1 VTVATIT
8 LRPAG
13 EEDTAFF
20 AALYAS
26 TREEELAV
34 TPMTRAQKDA
44 FLAQQFAAQTA
55 HYARVRASAAFDVV
69 LVDGERAGRLIVD
82 EQGEGEIGVVD
93 VSLLPAYRRRGIGT
107 RLLTPILE
115 RAEALGRPV
124 AIHVERFNPA
134 RRLYER
140 LGFAVVDGD
149 GVYDKMVWSPRATV
163 TAARDQLKPAS

>member
-1 VTVATIT
+1 VTTATIT
-8 LRPAG
+8 LRRAG
-13 EEDTAFF
+13 DEDTAFF

-55 HYARVRASAAFDVV
+55 HYARVRAGAAFSVV

-82 EQGEGEIGVVD
+82 EQGDGEIGIVD
-93 VSLLPAYRRRGIGT
+93 VSLLPAHRGRGIGS
-107 RLLTPILE
+107 RLLAPVLE
-115 RAEALGRPV
+115 RADALGRPV
-124 AIHVERFNPA
+124 AIHVERLNPA

-140 LGFAVVDGD
+140 LGFGVAGGD
-149 GVYDKMVWSPRATV
+149 GVYDKLVRSPSG
-163 TAARDQLKPAS
+163 AARDQLKTAS

>member
-1 VTVATIT
+1 MTAATIT

-13 EEDTAFF
+13 DDDTAFF

-26 TREEELAV
+26 TREEELAP
-34 TPMTRAQKDA
+34 TPMTREQKDA

-55 HYARVRASAAFDVV
+55 HYARSRAGAAFDVV

-82 EQGEGEIGVVD
+82 EQGDGEIGIVD
-93 VSLLPAYRRRGIGT
+93 ISLLPAHRGHGVGT
-107 RLLTPILE
+107 RLLAPILE

-124 AIHVERFNPA
+124 GIHVERFNPA

-149 GVYDKMVWSPRATV
+149 GVYDKMVWSPSG
-163 TAARDQLKPAS
+163 AARDQPKTAS